1 MSLFQKIVAASFA
14 LFCSSA
20 VLPQAQAEDVVKVGM
35 IMSQSGPFGIYGEL
49 TKRGVEMFMDETGG
63 KVGNTK
69 IEVIWRDEAGGPE
82 RAKTNAQSLIVSEG
96 VQFLAGFN
104 LTPNAAA
111 IAPLISQSK
120 TPTLLLTAAASPL
133 TRQSPYFARLSFTIW
148 QSTYTMAKWA
158 AAHGHKEVVFAYS
171 DYAAGTDG
179 LAAFRK
185 AFEEVGGKITAEL
198 AMPLSTTDYGPYIQK
213 IRDMKPKAVYVF
225 TPNGPP
231 SIGFVKAFASYGL
244 QSDGVLLMGFAD
256 EMDLPGMGDAAIGV
270 MSVWHYSPDLT
281 NAKNKAFVAAF
292 NKKYGQTELPNF
304 QVVATYDA
312 MHAIADVVKKL
323 GPKFTGDQAMA
334 ALKGW
339 KMDSV
344 RGPIEIDAAE
354 RDIVQNQYVRRVVK
368 GPPGRVEN
376 QVLETMTA
384 VVDPWK
390 VLNPPK

>member
-1 MSLFQKIVAASFA
+1 VLCGATAARA
-14 LFCSSA
+14 D
-20 VLPQAQAEDVVKVGM
+20 DVVKIGM
-35 IMSQSGPFGIYGEL
+35 IMSQSGPFGIYGDL
-49 TKRGVEMFMDETGG
+49 TKRGIDMFMDETGG

-69 IEVIWRDEAGGPE
+69 LEVIWRDEAGGAD
-82 RAKTNAQSLIVSEG
+82 RSKINAQNLIVSEG

-111 IAPLISQSK
+111 VAPLITQSK

-148 QSTYTMAKWA
+148 QTTYTMAKWA
-158 AAHGHKEVVFAYS
+158 AAHGHKDVLFAYS

-179 LAAFRK
+179 LAAFRE
-185 AFEEVGGKITAEL
+185 AFKEVGGNITAEI
-198 AMPLSTTDYGPYIQK
+198 AMPLSTTDYGPYMLK
-213 IRDMKPKAVYVF
+213 IRDLKPKAVYVF

-256 EMDLPGMGDAAIGV
+256 EMDLPAMGDAAKGL
-270 MSVWHYSPDLT
+270 MSIWHYSPDLT
-281 NAKNKAFVAAF
+281 NAKNQAFVAAF
-292 NKKYGQTELPNF
+292 KKKYGDTELPNF
-304 QVVATYDA
+304 QVVAAYDG

-323 GPKFTGDQAMA
+323 GPKFTGDQAMD

-344 RGPIEIDAAE
+344 RGPIEIDPVE
-354 RDIVQNQYVRRVVK
+354 RDIVENQYLRQVVE
-368 GPPGRVEN
+368 GPSGRVEN
-376 QVLETMTA
+376 HVLETIPNVA
-384 VVDPWK
+384 DPWK
-390 VLNPPK
+390 VLNPAH